1 MSKIKNAVH
10 NLIETLK
17 LEKVSSPIIDNRL
30 INDHTF
36 ALRLKLFLEGVEVN
50 DLPGEEEK
58 EYLLSIANK
67 LIDWQKLTVLNNT
80 EKEYLKRNNVI

>member
-1 MSKIKNAVH
+1 MTKIKNVVR

-17 LEKVSSPIIDNRL
+17 LETVNNPIIDNRL
-30 INDHTF
+30 VNDYTF
-36 ALRLKLFLEGVEVN
+36 AIRLKLFLEGVETS

-58 EYLLSIANK
+58 EYLLNVANK

>member
-1 MSKIKNAVH
+1 MTKIKNVVH

-17 LEKVSSPIIDNRL
+17 LETVNNPIIDNRL
-30 INDHTF
+30 VNDYTF
-36 ALRLKLFLEGVEVN
+36 AIRFKLFLEGVETS

-58 EYLLSIANK
+58 EYLLNVANK

>member
-1 MSKIKNAVH
+1 MSKIKNVVH

-17 LEKVSSPIIDNRL
+17 LENVNNPIIDNRL
-30 INDHTF
+30 INDYTF
-36 ALRLKLFLEGVEVN
+36 AVRLKLFLEGVEVN

-58 EYLLSIANK
+58 EYLLNVANK

>member
-17 LEKVSSPIIDNRL
+17 LEKVNSPIIDNRL
-30 INDHTF
+30 VNDHTF
-36 ALRLKLFLEGVEVN
+36 ALRLKLFLEGTETN

-58 EYLLSIANK
+58 EYLLNVANK

>member
-1 MSKIKNAVH
+1 MSKIKNAVC
-10 NLIETLK
+10 NLIETFK
-17 LEKVSSPIIDNRL
+17 LEKVNSPIIDNRL
-30 INDHTF
+30 VNDYTF
-36 ALRLKLFLEGVEVN
+36 VIRLKLFLENVIIL

-58 EYLLSIANK
+58 EYLLNIANK

>member
-1 MSKIKNAVH
+1 MNKIKNVVH
-10 NLIETLK
+10 SLIETLK
-17 LEKVSSPIIDNRL
+17 LENVNNPIIDNRVV
-30 INDHTF
+30 NDYTF
-36 ALRLKLFLEGVEVN
+36 ALRLKLFLENLEVN

-58 EYLLSIANK
+58 EHLLSIANK